1 MKRQL
6 EMSRIILLLGIALR
20 ANTQAPVLRR
30 QHYLLEI
37 DNGILKNV
45 KPSPESTEALDK
57 DVVDLSD
64 LGLRSVQK
72 NAFDELVNIKS
83 LNLANN
89 SLQELPEFVFANLT
103 NLNVLSLA
111 KNKFNSFQNN
121 FVGLNNLKTLNISYN
136 PLKHLRKSF
145 FFGLTKSTEIITQGN
160 EFWSISTELFEN
172 PFLRESTNHQFIINE
187 FDETPDKNPTLRNE
201 YNNDDNLV
209 LDDNLQVKICKTA
222 QGVLKTV
229 EELQTNETLS
239 SECKRAG
246 IIYEQRTLVLQNL
259 GLKAVEKGWYKLNKF
274 SFNSIDLTMN
284 EIDEI
289 TPELLNDLPDNLAFV
304 NLAGN
309 KIKKLRRN
317 TIENKYL
324 KVLNLK
330 DNLITQIEG
339 GALEKT
345 QLSGFFIIGNRL
357 KSLSFAS
364 TLPITLTEMIAS
376 QNYIEEIPENSM
388 VNLKNLV
395 YLNLAHNN
403 ITELKSNTLRGLTS
417 LQVLILTDNKLK
429 NIEEG
434 AFQDMINLRT
444 LYLYRN
450 AISDLKSGF
459 VRGLENLKDLNLAWN
474 NIKKIT
480 NDTFIELPDTLR
492 DLHLDF
498 NEIESLEVESFVDV
512 PKFTLSLD
520 GNKISTIP
528 RGTFN
533 LPYLHELHL
542 KNNSLQSIDGD
553 AFEGLW
559 RLRRLSLNANN
570 ITSIKKGAAKNMGR
584 IHLLDISKNPIE
596 RLENG
601 ALFGLPKSRGC
612 FVYLSD
618 TFLKIIQGGLFDDV

>member
-37 DNGILKNV
+37 DNGILNNV
-45 KPSPESTEALDK
+45 KPYPQALGK
-57 DVVDLSD
+57 DVDLSD

-72 NAFDELVNIKS
+72 NAFDQLVNIKS
-83 LNLANN
+83 LNLDNN

-103 NLNVLSLA
+103 TLQALSLA
-111 KNKFNSFQNN
+111 KNNFNTFQNN

-145 FFGLTKSTEIITQGN
+145 FFGLTKSTEIITEGN

-172 PFLRESTNHQFIINE
+172 PFLREMEPNHQLE
-187 FDETPDKNPTLRNE
+187 FDESPDKNPTLRN
-201 YNNDDNLV
+201 NDDNLI
-209 LDDNLQVKICKTA
+209 LDDNLKVKICKTA
-222 QGVLKTV
+222 QGVVNTV

-239 SECKRAG
+239 SECKQAG
-246 IIYEQRTLVLQNL
+246 IIYERRTLVLKNL
-259 GLKAVEKGWYKLNKF
+259 GLKAVQKGWYKLNKYP
-274 SFNSIDLTMN
+274 FNSIDLSMN
-284 EIDEI
+284 NIEEI
-289 TPELLNDLPDNLAFV
+289 TPELLNDLPENLAFV

-309 KIKKLRRN
+309 KIKQLRRN
-317 TIENKYL
+317 IIENNYL

-330 DNLITQIEG
+330 DNLIMEIEG

-345 QLSGFFIIGNRL
+345 QLSGFFIIGNCL

-376 QNYIEEIPENSM
+376 QNDIEEIPENSM
-388 VNLKNLV
+388 ANLKNLV

-429 NIEEG
+429 TIEEG
-434 AFQDMINLRT
+434 AFKDMINLRT

-498 NEIESLEVESFVDV
+498 NEIESLEVGSFVDV

-520 GNKISTIP
+520 GNKISAIP
-528 RGTFN
+528 RGAFN

-584 IHLLDISKNPIE
+584 IHLLDLSKNPIE
-596 RLENG
+596 KLENG

-618 TFLKIIQGGLFDDV
+618 TFLKIIQGGIFDDV